1 MPSLLGLRASRFNV
15 RGPNRVDND
24 DDDDILARY
33 KRTLLRGRTGRVVH
47 AIDRSGG
54 FDQLIFHGRASLG
67 SRVAWLSGLD
77 HSFLCSFFLSLLFL
91 LIAGRISALRL
102 ACIRGLFG
110 KTCHLFG
117 VPCAV
122 LSRLNVTICLMRITS
137 PSSCYWQR
145 NVRMPSI
152 SVQLAW

>member
-1 MPSLLGLRASRFNV
+1 MRHDLTLGAQIAWTMMTMMMFWLGT
-15 RGPNRVDND
+15 RGPSSAGEPAGWYTPL
-24 DDDDILARY
+24 IG
-33 KRTLLRGRTGRVVH
+33 RGF
-47 AIDRSGG
+47 A
-54 FDQLIFHGRASLG
+54 QLIFHGRASLG

-77 HSFLCSFFLSLLFL
+77 HFFLCSFFLSLLFL

-122 LSRLNVTICLMRITS
+122 LSGLNVTICLMRITRS
-137 PSSCYWQR
+137 SSCYWQK